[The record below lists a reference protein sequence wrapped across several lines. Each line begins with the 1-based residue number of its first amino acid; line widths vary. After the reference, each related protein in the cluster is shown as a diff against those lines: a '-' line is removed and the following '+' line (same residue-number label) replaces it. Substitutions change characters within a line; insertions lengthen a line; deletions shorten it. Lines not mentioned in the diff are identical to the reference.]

1 MELWIILD
9 HIFKKKKKKLL
20 LWKTSSRIGKHDKRL
35 RIWQK

>member
-9 HIFKKKKKKLL
+9 HIFKKKKKLL